1 MSYILKNITNCPI
14 KGKNT
19 VKVTSDFGK
28 RKLYNKKTKQY
39 ESNFHNGIDITGG
52 NEIVSFLSG
61 IVTSTRNNVTG
72 YSEKNKTGNY
82 VTINHGNNLYSSYY
96 HLKKDSVCVKR
107 GDYIEKGTKIGLMG
121 ATGHVTGKHLHFGIK
136 KDGKW
141 VDPKKFLLNEVTI
154 SKNTNTEIIYIVKK
168 GDNLTKIAAYYN
180 TTWKDIYNKNKEL
193 IGNNPNLIKV
203 GWHLKI

>member
-1 MSYILKNITNCPI
+1 MSYTLENIKNCPI
-14 KGKNT
+14 KGRT
-19 VKVTSDFGK
+19 IVKVTSDFGK
-28 RKLYNKKTKQY
+28 RKIYNKFTKQY

-61 IVTSTRNNVTG
+61 IVTSTRNNIEG
-72 YSEKNKTGNY
+72 YSEKYKTGNY

-121 ATGHVTGKHLHFGIK
+121 STGHATGKHLHFGIK
-136 KDGKW
+136 KCGRW

-154 SKNTNTEIIYIVKK
+154 SKNTNTEIIYVVKK
-168 GDNLTKIAAYYN
+168 GDNLTKIAKRYN
-180 TTWKDIYNKNKEL
+180 TTWKHIYDKNKEL
-193 IGNNPNLIKV
+193 IGNNLNLIKV